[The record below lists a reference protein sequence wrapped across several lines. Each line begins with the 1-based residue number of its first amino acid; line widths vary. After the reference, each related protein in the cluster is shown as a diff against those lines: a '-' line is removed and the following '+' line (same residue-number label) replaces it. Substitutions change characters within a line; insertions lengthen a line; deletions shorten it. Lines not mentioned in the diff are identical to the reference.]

1 MHLGAP
7 ISLRFIRGG
16 RQQKK
21 KKELFKLRNIK
32 EIIVEYSNEEEF
44 NKEVT
49 RRLNNFCSVC
59 DRELTKEQAMES
71 RRLLREGDGLIAPS
85 CYECRMKRDEIGRAS
100 CRERV

>member
-1 MHLGAP
+1 
-7 ISLRFIRGG
+7 
-16 RQQKK
+16 
-21 KKELFKLRNIK
+21 LRNIK

-85 CYECRMKRDEIGRAS
+85 CYECRMKRDEAS
-100 CRERV
+100 DTFIKFVGVLKPKSYYVPSDE